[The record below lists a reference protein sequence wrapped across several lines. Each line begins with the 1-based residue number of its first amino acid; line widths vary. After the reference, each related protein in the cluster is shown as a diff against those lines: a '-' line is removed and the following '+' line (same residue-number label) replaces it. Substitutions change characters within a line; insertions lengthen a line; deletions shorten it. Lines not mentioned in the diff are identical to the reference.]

1 MVKILARLQHKIFGR
16 IKQKETGTFI
26 GGLKLQL
33 ARSGFYF
40 TIINF
45 GLILITAYYTTIHPL
60 YPTLPFGVFL
70 ACLIFLLVG
79 LIIFEYTI
87 IYPSEVAFTAHQI
100 WKEKRNPLF
109 KEITSIRE
117 DLDTQKGNSREILSK
132 LQTIEKALE
141 NKI

>member
-1 MVKILARLQHKIFGR
+1 MVKILASLQHKIFRR

-60 YPTLPFGVFL
+60 YPALPFGVFL

-79 LIIFEYTI
+79 LMIFEYTI

-100 WKEKRNPLF
+100 WKKKRNPLF
-109 KEITSIRE
+109 DEIATIRK
-117 DLDTQKGNSREILSK
+117 DLDTQKGNSKEILSK

-141 NKI
+141 DRI